1 MKKIRT
7 FFSNTS
13 KSRILLGLGFLA
25 GLIIFLYPV
34 VTQIYSQMTQTRV
47 IDTYQ
52 QSLSSISEEEMNE
65 YKSQLNEYNESLSG
79 GESRVT
85 DPFAESGNPSN
96 QASAAG
102 GVSSY
107 NVFTEQLGDVIGKI
121 DIPTINAS
129 LPIYE
134 GTSDAILQRGIG
146 WLDNTSFPIGGTGTH
161 SVLTGHRGLPTSR
174 LFTDLPDVEIGD
186 VFYLH
191 VLGETL
197 AYEVAETIVVLPH
210 ETEYISIQEGED
222 LVTLITCT
230 PYMINTHRLLVTGV
244 RIPYEGEVNESPPS
258 QTSSFDYTRLIIFGT
273 LALVLIV
280 YLLYKKRKEAQ

>member
-7 FFSNTS
+7 FLSQTS
-13 KSRILLGLGFLA
+13 LSRILLGLGFLA
-25 GLIIFLYPV
+25 GLLIFLYPV

-47 IDTYQ
+47 IDTYE
-52 QSLSSISEEEMNE
+52 QSLSSISEEEIAE
-65 YKSQLNEYNESLSG
+65 YKNQLTEYNQSLSG
-79 GESRVT
+79 GESRVV

-96 QASAAG
+96 QVAAS
-102 GVSSY
+102 GVSSF
-107 NVFTEQLGDVIGKI
+107 NVFTEQLGNVIGTI

-134 GTSDAILQRGIG
+134 GTSDDILQVGIG
-146 WLDNTSFPIGGTGTH
+146 WLDNTSFPIGGLGTH

-186 VFYLH
+186 VFYIH

-197 AYEVAETIVVLPH
+197 AYEVAETVVVLPH
-210 ETEYISIQEGED
+210 ETEYISIREGED

-244 RIPYEGEVNESPPS
+244 RIPYTGEVSENPPV
-258 QTSSFDYTRLIIFGT
+258 QTNPFMTMRLIIFAA
-273 LALVLIV
+273 LACVLIV
-280 YLLYKKRKEAQ
+280 YLLYKRRKEA

>member
-7 FFSNTS
+7 FFKNTFT
-13 KSRILLGLGFLA
+13 SRILLGLGFLA
-25 GLIIFLYPV
+25 GLLIFLYPV

-47 IDTYQ
+47 IDAYQ

-65 YKSQLNEYNESLSG
+65 YKNQLIEYNESLSG
-79 GESRVT
+79 GESRID
-85 DPFAESGNPSN
+85 DPFAETGNPSN
-96 QASAAG
+96 QVSAS

-121 DIPTINAS
+121 DIPKINAS

-134 GTSDAILQRGIG
+134 GTSDDILQAGIG
-146 WLDNTSFPIGGTGTH
+146 WLDNTSFPIGGSGTH

-191 VLGETL
+191 VLGDTL

-210 ETEYISIQEGED
+210 ETEYISVREGED

-244 RIPYEGEVNESPPS
+244 RIPYEGEVSENPPV
-258 QTSSFDYTRLIIFGT
+258 QTNPFANMRLIVFGA
-273 LALVLIV
+273 LAFVLIV
-280 YLLYKKRKEAQ
+280 YLLYKRRKEAQ